1 MIYSKVRELRFR
13 KEEEIGSK
21 LTYEVMQRDIGLNPN
36 TLSRLLGREPI
47 KRIDGDT
54 LAALC
59 RYFGVGVGD
68 LLEYVPSAAPA
79 EAAEASE

>member
-13 KEEEIGSK
+13 KEEEVGSK
-21 LTYEVMQRDIGLNPN
+21 LTYEVMQKDIGLNPN

-54 LAALC
+54 MDALC
-59 RYFGVGVGD
+59 AYFGVGVGD
-68 LLEYVPSAAPA
+68 LLEYVPGAATA
-79 EAAEASE
+79 EGGTE

>member
-13 KEEEIGSK
+13 KEEEVGSK
-21 LTYEVMQRDIGLNPN
+21 LTYEVMQKDIGLNPN

-54 LAALC
+54 LDALC
-59 RYFGVGVGD
+59 AYFGVGVGD
-68 LLEYVPSAAPA
+68 LLEYVPGA
-79 EAAEASE
+79 ELAEGETE

>member
-13 KEEEIGSK
+13 KEEELGAK
-21 LTYEVMQRDIGLNPN
+21 LTYEVMQREMGLNPN

-54 LAALC
+54 LDALC
-59 RYFGVGVGD
+59 TYFGCGVGD
-68 LLEYVPSAAPA
+68 LLEHVGGQAPA
-79 EAAEASE
+79 AGEEVAA

>member
-13 KEEEIGSK
+13 KEEEVGLK
-21 LTYEVMQRDIGLNPN
+21 LTYEVMQKDMGLNPN

-54 LAALC
+54 LDALC
-59 RYFGVGVGD
+59 GYFGVGVGD
-68 LLEYVPSAAPA
+68 LLEYVPNTAPA
-79 EAAEASE
+79 GATEASG